1 MTNLTTGLIHNKT
14 NPVFNDPIGAGL
26 FKMPEKLIEAIKPRN
41 HQEAF
46 IVGCS
51 PTLHKLTD
59 AQLNRIKAGF
69 SVSTSSI
76 AIFNDLMV
84 DLMTVECV
92 PFIETD
98 TGKAVL
104 DAISSRYNR
113 SDRLLLVKDIHFEK
127 ASDCQDLINAC
138 EKADKLNRFITPDYF
153 IPGHDTER
161 LQANYTAFFKALGDN
176 VPPFFIRRRASISM
190 MLFILLCAGFKK
202 VHFVACELESN
213 DYYYGAE
220 NTAIHL
226 TEDARFG
233 LPVSDVIG
241 AMIRGYNSVAK
252 EPAELFS
259 YRGRLVKK
267 GIAKNFNL

>member
-1 MTNLTTGLIHNKT
+1 MSLTTALIHKST
-14 NPVFNDPIGAGL
+14 NPIFNDYIGSGL
-26 FKMPEKLIEAIKPRN
+26 FKSPSKLIEAIKPRN

-51 PTLHKLTD
+51 PTLRKLTD

-69 SVSTSSI
+69 SISTSSI
-76 AIFNDLMV
+76 ALFNGLMV
-84 DLMTVECV
+84 DLMTAECS
-92 PFIETD
+92 PFVETD

-113 SDRLLLVKDIHFEK
+113 SDRLLLVKDTHFENI
-127 ASDCQDLINAC
+127 ADCQDLINAC
-138 EKADKLNRFITPDYF
+138 KAADKLNCFITPDYF
-153 IPGHDTER
+153 MPGHDAER
-161 LQANYTAFFKALGDN
+161 LQANYAAFFKALGDN

-202 VHFVACELESN
+202 IHFVACELESN
-213 DYYYGAE
+213 NYYYGAE

-226 TEDARFG
+226 TEDAQFG

-241 AMIRGYNSVAK
+241 ALVRGYNSVAK
-252 EPAELFS
+252 EPAEILS
-259 YRGRLVKK
+259 YGGRLVKK
-267 GIAKNFNL
+267 GIAKDFEL

>member
-1 MTNLTTGLIHNKT
+1 MTNLTTGLIHKNT
-14 NPVFNDPIGAGL
+14 NPVFNDYIGSGL
-26 FKMPEKLIEAIKPRN
+26 FKSPSKLMEAIKPRN

-59 AQLNRIKAGF
+59 AQLSRIKAGF
-69 SVSTSSI
+69 SISTSSI
-76 AIFNDLMV
+76 ALFNGLMV
-84 DLMTVECV
+84 DLMTVECG
-92 PFIETD
+92 PFVETD

-127 ASDCQDLINAC
+127 TSVCQDLINAC
-138 EKADKLNRFITPDYF
+138 KKADKLNRFITPDYF
-153 IPGHDTER
+153 MPGHDAER
-161 LQANYTAFFKALGDN
+161 LQANYAAFFKALGDN

-202 VHFVACELESN
+202 VHFVACELENS

-220 NTAIHL
+220 SPAIHL
-226 TEDARFG
+226 TENTRFG

-241 AMIRGYNSVAK
+241 ALIRGYNSVAK
-252 EPAELFS
+252 EPAEILS
-259 YRGRLVKK
+259 YGGRLVKK
-267 GIAKNFNL
+267 GIAKDFDL

>member
-1 MTNLTTGLIHNKT
+1 MNLTTGLIHNKT
-14 NPVFNDPIGAGL
+14 NPIFNDYIGAGL
-26 FKMPEKLIEAIKPRN
+26 FKTPEKLIEAIKPRN

-76 AIFNDLMV
+76 ALFNGLMV
-84 DLMTVECV
+84 DLMTAECGPFVES
-92 PFIETD
+92 D
-98 TGKAVL
+98 TGMAVL

-127 ASDCQDLINAC
+127 TSDCQDLINAC
-138 EKADKLNRFITPDYF
+138 KKADKLNRFITPDYF
-153 IPGHDTER
+153 MPGHDAER
-161 LQANYTAFFKALGDN
+161 LRANYTAFFKALGDS
-176 VPPFFIRRRASISM
+176 VPPFFVRRRASISM

-220 NTAIHL
+220 SPAIHL
-226 TEDARFG
+226 TENTRFG
-233 LPVSDVIG
+233 LPVSDVIS
-241 AMIRGYNSVAK
+241 ALVRGYNSVAK

-267 GIAKNFNL
+267 GVAKDFEL

>member
-1 MTNLTTGLIHNKT
+1 MTNLTTALIHKST

-51 PTLHKLTD
+51 PTLHKLTP
-59 AQLNRIKAGF
+59 AQLARIKAGF

-76 AIFNDLMV
+76 ALFNDLMV
-84 DLMTVECV
+84 DLMTAECG
-92 PFIETD
+92 PFVETD
-98 TGKAVL
+98 TGRAVL
-104 DAISSRYNR
+104 DAITSRYNR
-113 SDRLLLVKDIHFEK
+113 SDRLLLVKDAFFDK
-127 ASDCQDLINAC
+127 TSVCQDLINAC
-138 EKADKLNRFITPDYF
+138 KAADKLNCFITPDYF
-153 IPGHDTER
+153 IPDHDAGR
-161 LQANYTAFFKALGDN
+161 LQANYAAFFKALGNN

-202 VHFVACELESN
+202 VHFVACELENS

-220 NTAIHL
+220 SPAIHS

-241 AMIRGYNSVAK
+241 ALIRGYNSVAK

-267 GIAKNFNL
+267 GIAKDFDL